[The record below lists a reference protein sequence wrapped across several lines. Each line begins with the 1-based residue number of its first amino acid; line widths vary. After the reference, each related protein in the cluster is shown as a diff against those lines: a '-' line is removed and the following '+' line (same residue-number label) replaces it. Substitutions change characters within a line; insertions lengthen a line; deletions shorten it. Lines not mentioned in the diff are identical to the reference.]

1 MTWLR
6 GLTFL
11 LGSQIVI
18 LIVLFFWISSFLLML
33 VFVLQWLSL
42 NWEILIMVLSHFHW
56 FSIRLTTGCTV
67 LLLWLFS
74 SWLAQTSWSF
84 ERCSMG
90 GYVVCKRV
98 PAPPI
103 FQDTHP
109 LTQLAPLSKIFVCPP
124 LCSAPPPFKEAWR
137 GIASHPARAPQ
148 YTPRI
153 ILGALLLRILHL
165 KIPRLVFVFNLV
177 LVLHVAPPPP
187 QKKCFIISHFE
198 ITFLLLSKLVLSL
211 APWKW

>member
-177 LVLHVAPPPP
+177 LVLHVPPPP
-187 QKKCFIISHFE
+187 KKKSV
-198 ITFLLLSKLVLSL
+198 LL
-211 APWKW
+211 